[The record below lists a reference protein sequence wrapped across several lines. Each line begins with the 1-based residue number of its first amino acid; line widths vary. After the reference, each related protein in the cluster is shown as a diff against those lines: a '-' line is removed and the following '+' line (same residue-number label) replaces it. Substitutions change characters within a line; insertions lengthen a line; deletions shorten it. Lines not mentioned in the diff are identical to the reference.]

1 MTETKRELFIGS
13 HLSTSG
19 GWGKLLDRSHEEG
32 GTTFAFFP
40 RSPYGKRSKTLTEEG
55 ARVLAGQLRAEQYG
69 PLVAHAPYV
78 YNFAAKDESKREF
91 AINAMEEDLR
101 LLAAIRRA
109 GQPIYLNV
117 HPGAHV
123 GQGSETGCRLIA
135 EGLSRVL
142 NDLAESGDAV
152 VPILLET
159 MAGKGTECGRT
170 FEEIVSIIDGIEQRL
185 TVPAVQMGEL
195 KEPET
200 KSETGDGGESG
211 SDPSVRHE
219 PLVGVT
225 LDTCHVFDA
234 GYDLLNDFD
243 DVLARFDRIIGLDR
257 LKAIHAN
264 DSINGLNSHKDR
276 HANIGDGAL
285 GLPFFERM
293 VNDPRLNTLPMILE
307 TKELTPTTHRDE
319 IALLRGLMQA

>member
-1 MTETKRELFIGS
+1 MTETKRKMFIGS

-19 GWGKLLDRSHEEG
+19 GWGKLLERSHEED

-40 RSPYGKRSKTLTEEG
+40 RSPYGKRSKTLTEQG
-55 ARVLAGQLRAEQYG
+55 ARELGEQLRSEHYG

-135 EGLSRVL
+135 ESLSRVL
-142 NDLAESGDAV
+142 NDLAETGDAV

-170 FEEIVSIIDGIEQRL
+170 FEEIAAIIDGIERRL
-185 TVPAVQMGEL
+185 TNTTTQIE
-195 KEPET
+195 E
-200 KSETGDGGESG
+200 SEES
-211 SDPSVRHE
+211 E

-243 DVLARFDRIIGLDR
+243 AVLANFDEVIGLNR

-285 GLPFFERM
+285 GLPFFTRM

-307 TKELTPTTHRDE
+307 TKEQTPTTHRDE
-319 IALLRGLMQA
+319 IALLRGLAQGQV

>member
-1 MTETKRELFIGS
+1 MGNSSAELYIGS

-19 GWGKLLDRSHEEG
+19 GWSKLIERSHEEG

-40 RSPYGKRSKTLTEEG
+40 RSPYGRRSKALDEAGAAGFAGRLT
-55 ARVLAGQLRAEQYG
+55 AEQYG
-69 PLVAHAPYV
+69 PLVVHAPYV
-78 YNFAAKDESKREF
+78 YNFAAKDSAKREF
-91 AINAMEEDLR
+91 AVNAMIEDMR
-101 LLAAIRRA
+101 LLSAIRHA
-109 GQPIYLNV
+109 GQSLYLNV

-123 GQGSETGCRLIA
+123 GQGSEVGCRLIA
-135 EGLSRVL
+135 ESLSRVL
-142 NDLAESGDAV
+142 IALSTGAGAYGSDGEISV

-170 FEEIVSIIDGIEQRL
+170 FEEIAAIIDGIEQRCEDAG
-185 TVPAVQMGEL
+185 VPCTIPDA
-195 KEPET
+195 
-200 KSETGDGGESG
+200 TGTG
-211 SDPSVRHE
+211 SE

-225 LDTCHVFDA
+225 LDTCHVLDA
-234 GYDLLNDFD
+234 GYDLVNDFD
-243 DVLARFDRIIGLDR
+243 GVIGEFDHVIGLSR

-293 VNDPRLNTLPMILE
+293 VNDPRLCGLPMILE

-319 IALLRGLMQA
+319 IALLKGLCH